1 MVLKIYNNLAI
12 RLGLGECFTNI
23 PMQARANPTFH
34 GNPQYSDLAI
44 QLEGAREEEYTSFRQ
59 FFIFFKSQFFHTT
72 TNNIVT
78 KKLAFIQM
86 YEVVLS
92 NSLTELIGCDE
103 VSLSNN
109 WMVVESENILRL
121 VHIVLNFAFP
131 NSKWLFV
138 NNYKF
143 QHLRCNYIKRK

>member
-12 RLGLGECFTNI
+12 PLGPGERFTNI

-34 GNPQYSDLAI
+34 GNPWYSDLAI
-44 QLEGAREEEYTSFRQ
+44 QLEGAEEEEYTSFRLSCL
-59 FFIFFKSQFFHTT
+59 FFKYQLFHTT
-72 TNNIVT
+72 TNNHVT
-78 KKLAFIQM
+78 KKLVFIQM

-92 NSLTELIGCDE
+92 NSLTELIGCNE

-109 WMVVESENILRL
+109 WVVVESESILQL

-131 NSKWLFV
+131 NSKWFFV

-143 QHLRCNYIKRK
+143 